1 LAGAGAWA
9 CALFLL
15 ALPHLGLATTRV
27 LDFEGYAEGHIL
39 ESDGD
44 FEGITFQISDT
55 EHYPRALVI
64 FDSDC
69 TLASGADPCTGGD
82 YDLATPGAGPGNDRP
97 QGNILILPR
106 NVVDGD
112 GDGNVDDPDD
122 STQGGDVTFSFDPW
136 VKVRSITLIDI
147 EEPDTEVRVV
157 DAAGIE
163 RTFRPA
169 HFGAL
174 GNNNAI
180 RIDLCSAPSSGGG
193 DCDGRIITMKF
204 EYTGEGCSGT
214 TNGQGGKVS
223 CSGGATGV
231 EPVAIRVTDR
241 REEDVFANVAGVS
254 IGDVFEVLAAVGG
267 VSRLPPEIKVWID
280 DELEVIRI
288 HTSCSRPLNVGDHF
302 GSLRVV
308 EMTTTEGGT
317 VTIDDPNAPC
327 PTARKLEIELD
338 GSGGFDEI
346 VYEDSCGDGDV
357 DAGEEC
363 DDANPTTGDGC
374 TPGCRAE
381 ECGDGTLQPTLGEE
395 CDDGN
400 TTPSDGC
407 SPNCLI
413 EACLDDPDCDDG
425 VFCNGFESCD
435 LQTFKCISGVE
446 PCGGA
451 TPLCDE
457 SGGTCV
463 ECLLETDC
471 DDLLF
476 CTGIEICAA
485 GTCTDGTS
493 PCIGLTPHCIE
504 LGSLCVECLDTQD
517 CDDGLFCNGP
527 ETCSPAHMCLPG
539 EKPCESGTP
548 FCEEPSI
555 CRGCLNDDECQD
567 GLACNG
573 TETCDTQSGVC
584 VAGASPCSGTTP
596 ICDEPGICRP
606 CQSDGECQDDAFC
619 NGAEQCSGTGACTL
633 GLPPCWNPTPAC
645 DEGTD
650 TCTPC
655 VSDDECTDGQYCNGP
670 EICTETGTCAPG
682 TPPCTS
688 PEPICDEDNA
698 VCVGCLDDTHC
709 DDGKFCTGPESCDL
723 GTNTCVFSGSP
734 CTAPLLC
741 YEAQTSCVE
750 CISDLDCDDALYCNG
765 VETCDPGTSTCT
777 GSSGDPCGG
786 TEPVCDESQDRCV
799 GCLSDGN
806 CLDALFCNGAETCD
820 PTTLTCDPG
829 ADPCPVGFTC
839 QEAGQICEGE
849 CQVDADCDDQLFC
862 TGVEHCSGALCQ
874 DGTTPCSGTEPVC
887 VESTDSCVE
896 CLFDSHCDDS
906 VACNGFER
914 CSPVTQTC
922 TPGVA
927 PDCALFGDACNQGE
941 CVEPSGACELV
952 PEPFGTQCSDGDT
965 CTAGDR
971 CVDGACTGIIPPLD
985 RDCDGFADSIE
996 EAAGCDADDFYV
1008 IPTMAIRYS
1017 GSRLLKNAAEGMV
1030 TWFCPE
1036 QRKVHRETDPACDVA
1051 GRCAANGFCDRGRVM
1066 DPCTVDADCSLPENT
1081 CRTVANFGNV
1091 ADMSY
1096 RFVRRRRDDVEHLF
1110 PIRAGCALKVDL
1122 VIPDPGWRQYRVP
1135 LRVII
1140 TGTTDKRLRR
1150 DRDVILFLRGVLK

>member
-471 DDLLF
+471 DDQLF
-476 CTGIEICAA
+476 CSGIEICAA
-485 GTCTDGTS
+485 GTCIDGTS

-655 VSDDECTDGQYCNGP
+655 VSDDECTDGRYCNGP

-741 YEAQTSCVE
+741 SLLQRGGDVRSRHLDVHGKLRRSLRRNRAGLRRVPGSMRRLPIGRQLPRRAVLQRRGNVRPHHTHLRSRRRSLPRR
-750 CISDLDCDDALYCNG
+750 IHLPGGRSDLRGG
-765 VETCDPGTSTCT
+765 VPG
-777 GSSGDPCGG
+777 
-786 TEPVCDESQDRCV
+786 
-799 GCLSDGN
+799 
-806 CLDALFCNGAETCD
+806 
-820 PTTLTCDPG
+820 
-829 ADPCPVGFTC
+829 
-839 QEAGQICEGE
+839 
-849 CQVDADCDDQLFC
+849 
-862 TGVEHCSGALCQ
+862 
-874 DGTTPCSGTEPVC
+874 
-887 VESTDSCVE
+887 
-896 CLFDSHCDDS
+896 
-906 VACNGFER
+906 
-914 CSPVTQTC
+914 
-922 TPGVA
+922 
-927 PDCALFGDACNQGE
+927 
-941 CVEPSGACELV
+941 
-952 PEPFGTQCSDGDT
+952 
-965 CTAGDR
+965 
-971 CVDGACTGIIPPLD
+971 
-985 RDCDGFADSIE
+985 
-996 EAAGCDADDFYV
+996 
-1008 IPTMAIRYS
+1008 
-1017 GSRLLKNAAEGMV
+1017 
-1030 TWFCPE
+1030 
-1036 QRKVHRETDPACDVA
+1036 
-1051 GRCAANGFCDRGRVM
+1051 GR
-1066 DPCTVDADCSLPENT
+1066 
-1081 CRTVANFGNV
+1081 
-1091 ADMSY
+1091 
-1096 RFVRRRRDDVEHLF
+1096 
-1110 PIRAGCALKVDL
+1110 
-1122 VIPDPGWRQYRVP
+1122 
-1135 LRVII
+1135 
-1140 TGTTDKRLRR
+1140 RLRR
-1150 DRDVILFLRGVLK
+1150 SAVLHRCGALQWGALPGRDHALLRHRTGLRRVHRQLCRVSLRQPLRRQRRLQRLRALLPRDADVHAGSRTRLRAVWRCLQSGGVRRTQRRV